1 MDYKEAYAMAL
12 RLLNVRFLS
21 EGELRKKL
29 KAKEAGPDVCDAVL
43 DKLKSERFID
53 DERLATEVFRL
64 YARKQQYGRR
74 YIVNRLRMRSLPVP
88 EETEPLDELA
98 TAAGLVEKRFSVAL
112 QIRGK
117 LLVFCSI
124 AVFHRVL
131 SAKLLGMLNNHI
143 KISTE
148 NCEILDIIL

>member
-29 KAKEAGPDVCDAVL
+29 KAKEAGPDICDAVL

-98 TAAGLVEKRFSVAL
+98 TAAGLVEKRFSRGAADPRKIARFL
-112 QIRGK
+112 QYRGFSPG
-117 LLVFCSI
+117 V
-124 AVFHRVL
+124 
-131 SAKLLGMLNNHI
+131 
-143 KISTE
+143 IS
-148 NCEILDIIL
+148 EIIGHVE